1 MGISVS
7 FEQATCRAIL
17 FLLIAAA
24 SLSAQTSP
32 FADLHGELQ
41 TEGNVRQNM
50 GLRVELRDAHG
61 DVAAAVTAAPD
72 GRFSVSGLAAGDY
85 ELIVFDTNRQEI
97 ARQHLNARAFT
108 SGVAVN
114 VPGTSA
120 EHAQQA
126 PAGGA
131 VSVGALQHRPDH
143 QAVSL
148 QKKAIAAHERHDHGR
163 TVELLRQAL
172 ERDPLFASAHYLL
185 GVEYALNGDFATGAK
200 ELGRAVELD
209 GSSAAAESAYAVVL
223 LHLHE
228 GEQALVHA
236 ARAVQLDP
244 QSPKCLYTLGVALV
258 DTGHAS
264 QALPYLRQA
273 ASGMPEAGQLASKVE
288 QEIGRN

>member
-1 MGISVS
+1 M
-7 FEQATCRAIL
+7 E
-17 FLLIAAA
+17 
-24 SLSAQTSP
+24 
-32 FADLHGELQ
+32 
-41 TEGNVRQNM
+41 
-50 GLRVELRDAHG
+50 LRVELHDAHG
-61 DVAAAVTAAPD
+61 DVAAAVTSTPD

-85 ELIVFDTNRQEI
+85 ELIVLNGNGQEI
-97 ARQHLNARAFT
+97 ARQHVNSRAFT

-114 VPGTSA
+114 VPDASA
-120 EHAQQA
+120 ERAQQA
-126 PAGGA
+126 PEGGA
-131 VSVGALQHRPDH
+131 VSVNALQHRPDR
-143 QAVSL
+143 QAGSL
-148 QKKAIAAHERHDHGR
+148 QKKAIAAHERHDDAR

-185 GVEYALNGDFATGAK
+185 GLEYALNGDFAAGAK

-228 GEQALVHA
+228 GDQALAHA

-244 QSPKCLYTLGVALV
+244 QSPKYLYTLGVALV

-273 ASGMPEAGQLASKVE
+273 ASGMPEARQLASHVE
-288 QEIGRN
+288 ERIGSPLSQGAK